1 MRRLINIISSII
13 LLILALIIAVIFAPK
28 LFSIEPMVVVSG
40 SMEPSYMKGSLLYV
54 KEGAGGIQ
62 TGDAITF
69 YRNGELVTHRVVEIN
84 TDEKTYTTKGDAN
97 QVNDVQ
103 PVAWSDVVGVPV
115 FDIPVLGY
123 PASFLGTSQGKF
135 VFIVLLIIF
144 TGITVLTDKKWR
156 KQMVKKVIRFIVLII
171 GLSLVAY
178 SGYHLFKIYSDYNT
192 SDKTYEKLQDE
203 YAVDDSKKDDD
214 STKGSEAQSP
224 WYDDIDIDFAGLRSE
239 TLMWL
244 AGFILRMRISATLSC
259 IRGITAITL
268 ERPLRE
274 SMPLQAPSSL
284 RVQTRLILA
293 TAIQSF
299 MDTI

>member
-1 MRRLINIISSII
+1 
-13 LLILALIIAVIFAPK
+13 
-28 LFSIEPMVVVSG
+28 
-40 SMEPSYMKGSLLYV
+40 
-54 KEGAGGIQ
+54 
-62 TGDAITF
+62 
-69 YRNGELVTHRVVEIN
+69 
-84 TDEKTYTTKGDAN
+84 
-97 QVNDVQ
+97 
-103 PVAWSDVVGVPV
+103 
-115 FDIPVLGY
+115 
-123 PASFLGTSQGKF
+123 
-135 VFIVLLIIF
+135 
-144 TGITVLTDKKWR
+144 
-156 KQMVKKVIRFIVLII
+156 MVKKVIRFIVLII

-239 TLMWL
+239 NLMWL

-259 IRGITAITL
+259 IRGITAITS

-284 RVQTRLILA
+284 RVQTRLISA

>member
-1 MRRLINIISSII
+1 
-13 LLILALIIAVIFAPK
+13 
-28 LFSIEPMVVVSG
+28 
-40 SMEPSYMKGSLLYV
+40 
-54 KEGAGGIQ
+54 
-62 TGDAITF
+62 
-69 YRNGELVTHRVVEIN
+69 
-84 TDEKTYTTKGDAN
+84 
-97 QVNDVQ
+97 
-103 PVAWSDVVGVPV
+103 
-115 FDIPVLGY
+115 
-123 PASFLGTSQGKF
+123 
-135 VFIVLLIIF
+135 
-144 TGITVLTDKKWR
+144 
-156 KQMVKKVIRFIVLII
+156 MVKKVIRFIVLII

-239 TLMWL
+239 NPDVVGW
-244 AGFILRMRISATLSC
+244 IYLRMRISATLSC
-259 IRGITAITL
+259 IRGITAITS

-284 RVQTRLILA
+284 RVQTRLISA
-293 TAIQSF
+293 TVIQSF

>member
-1 MRRLINIISSII
+1 MRRLINIISGVI
-13 LLILALIIAVIFAPK
+13 LLILVLIIAVIFAPK

-54 KEGAGGIQ
+54 KED

-115 FDIPVLGY
+115 FDVPVLGY

-144 TGITVLTDKKWR
+144 TGITVLTDKK
-156 KQMVKKVIRFIVLII
+156 ME
-171 GLSLVAY
+171 
-178 SGYHLFKIYSDYNT
+178 
-192 SDKTYEKLQDE
+192 KTN
-203 YAVDDSKKDDD
+203 
-214 STKGSEAQSP
+214 G
-224 WYDDIDIDFAGLRSE
+224 
-239 TLMWL
+239 
-244 AGFILRMRISATLSC
+244 
-259 IRGITAITL
+259 
-268 ERPLRE
+268 
-274 SMPLQAPSSL
+274 
-284 RVQTRLILA
+284 
-293 TAIQSF
+293 
-299 MDTI
+299 

>member
-103 PVAWSDVVGVPV
+103 PVAFGGRFP
-115 FDIPVLGY
+115 IYG
-123 PASFLGTSQGKF
+123 
-135 VFIVLLIIF
+135 
-144 TGITVLTDKKWR
+144 TGI
-156 KQMVKKVIRFIVLII
+156 
-171 GLSLVAY
+171 
-178 SGYHLFKIYSDYNT
+178 
-192 SDKTYEKLQDE
+192 
-203 YAVDDSKKDDD
+203 
-214 STKGSEAQSP
+214 
-224 WYDDIDIDFAGLRSE
+224 
-239 TLMWL
+239 
-244 AGFILRMRISATLSC
+244 
-259 IRGITAITL
+259 ITL
-268 ERPLRE
+268 DIRLYLVE
-274 SMPLQAPSSL
+274 SRGNTGHPYPFYPVTGLPACKCQ
-284 RVQTRLILA
+284 
-293 TAIQSF
+293 
-299 MDTI
+299 

>member
-1 MRRLINIISSII
+1 MRRLINIISSAI
-13 LLILALIIAVIFAPK
+13 LLILVLIIFAPK

-54 KEGAGGIQ
+54 KEGASGIQ

-84 TDEKTYTTKGDAN
+84 TDEKTYTTKGDAV

-144 TGITVLTDKKWR
+144 TGITVLTDKK
-156 KQMVKKVIRFIVLII
+156 ME
-171 GLSLVAY
+171 
-178 SGYHLFKIYSDYNT
+178 
-192 SDKTYEKLQDE
+192 KTN
-203 YAVDDSKKDDD
+203 
-214 STKGSEAQSP
+214 G
-224 WYDDIDIDFAGLRSE
+224 
-239 TLMWL
+239 
-244 AGFILRMRISATLSC
+244 
-259 IRGITAITL
+259 
-268 ERPLRE
+268 
-274 SMPLQAPSSL
+274 
-284 RVQTRLILA
+284 
-293 TAIQSF
+293 
-299 MDTI
+299 